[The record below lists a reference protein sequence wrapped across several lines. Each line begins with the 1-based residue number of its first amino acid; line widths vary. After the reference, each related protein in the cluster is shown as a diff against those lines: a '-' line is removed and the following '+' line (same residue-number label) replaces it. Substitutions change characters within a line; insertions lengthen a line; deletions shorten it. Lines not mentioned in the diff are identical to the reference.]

1 MRKDLIQLQKKAI
14 GDKRLRDKFLE
25 TKNASDPMDAF
36 CRLCSENGCEITVGE
51 LIFMGE
57 DFCDA
62 MLRSVNGGGVEAPN
76 FWADEYELF
85 MSALEKC
92 D

>member
-1 MRKDLIQLQKKAI
+1 MRESLIELQKRSI
-14 GDKRLRDKFLE
+14 VDKELREKFLQ

-36 CRLCSENGCEITVGE
+36 CKLCSENGCEITVGE

-92 D
+92 E